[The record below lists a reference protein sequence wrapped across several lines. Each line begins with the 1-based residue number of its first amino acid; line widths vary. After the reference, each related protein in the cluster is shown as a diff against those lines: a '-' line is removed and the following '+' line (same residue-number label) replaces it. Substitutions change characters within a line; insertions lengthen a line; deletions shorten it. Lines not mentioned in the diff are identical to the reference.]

1 MDSFSQFIE
10 DCKFLHFDPTMEQL
24 DQLLDFFELMTDY
37 NKKVNL
43 TTITD
48 FEEVCKLHFL
58 DSLIPF
64 VLPEDIFPFPRL
76 SCEKMIDVGTGAG
89 FPGIPLKIFFP
100 DIRLTLMDSLKKRL
114 TFLDEVILSLSLNRK
129 GEIQTLHGRAEE
141 LSTPAKKLRQ
151 AVPIYRESFDFVVS
165 RAVANLSTLSEYCI
179 PFVKVNG
186 FFLSYKAGHV
196 EDEVQQAVRAIS
208 LLGGEIIQ
216 VYPYTLPNSEIQR
229 SIILIQKKRST
240 PSEYPRKPGLPS
252 KKPLR

>member
-1 MDSFSQFIE
+1 
-10 DCKFLHFDPTMEQL
+10 
-24 DQLLDFFELMTDY
+24 
-37 NKKVNL
+37 
-43 TTITD
+43 
-48 FEEVCKLHFL
+48 
-58 DSLIPF
+58 
-64 VLPEDIFPFPRL
+64 
-76 SCEKMIDVGTGAG
+76 MIDVGTGAG

-165 RAVANLSTLSEYCI
+165 RAVANLS
-179 PFVKVNG
+179 
-186 FFLSYKAGHV
+186 YKAGHV
-196 EDEVQQAVRAIS
+196 EDEVQQAVKAIS

>member
-64 VLPEDIFPFPRL
+64 VLPEDIFSFPRL

-179 PFVKVNG
+179 PFVKKDG
-186 FFLSYKAGHV
+186 LFLSYKAGHV
-196 EDEVQQAVRAIS
+196 EDEVQQAVKAIS

-240 PSEYPRKPGLPS
+240 PTGYPRKPGLPS
-252 KKPLR
+252 KKPLK

>member
-64 VLPEDIFPFPRL
+64 VLPEDIFSFPRL

-129 GEIQTLHGRAEE
+129 GKIQTLHGRAEE
-141 LSTPAKKLRQ
+141 LSAPAKKLRQ
-151 AVPIYRESFDFVVS
+151 DVPIYRESFDFVVS

-179 PFVKVNG
+179 PFVKKDG
-186 FFLSYKAGHV
+186 FFLSYKAGHA
-196 EDEVQQAVRAIS
+196 EDEVQQAVKAIS
-208 LLGGEIIQ
+208 FLGGEIIQ

-240 PSEYPRKPGLPS
+240 PSGYPRKPGLPS

>member
-1 MDSFSQFIE
+1 
-10 DCKFLHFDPTMEQL
+10 
-24 DQLLDFFELMTDY
+24 
-37 NKKVNL
+37 
-43 TTITD
+43 
-48 FEEVCKLHFL
+48 
-58 DSLIPF
+58 
-64 VLPEDIFPFPRL
+64 
-76 SCEKMIDVGTGAG
+76 MIDVGTGAG

-100 DIRLTLMDSLKKRL
+100 DIRLTLMDSLQKRL

-179 PFVKVNG
+179 PFVKKDG

-196 EDEVQQAVRAIS
+196 EDEVQQAVKAIS

-252 KKPLR
+252 KKPLS

>member
-64 VLPEDIFPFPRL
+64 VLPEDIFSFPRL

-179 PFVKVNG
+179 PFVKKNG

-208 LLGGEIIQ
+208 FLGGEIIQ

-252 KKPLR
+252 KKPLS

>member
-64 VLPEDIFPFPRL
+64 VLPEDIFLFPRL

-100 DIRLTLMDSLKKRL
+100 DIRLTLMDSLQKRL

-151 AVPIYRESFDFVVS
+151 AIPIYRESFDFVVS

-179 PFVKVNG
+179 PFVKING